1 MENSEV
7 KEAAP
12 KYNYYT
18 IDDYLAIERES
29 YGIRHELHEG
39 KLIVMQGSSP
49 NHARVARNLTTAID
63 NHLKHDHCEV
73 FGNDLKVAIKSIE
86 SVVYPDVSVFC
97 ADADFY
103 DEYND
108 VTLNP
113 VAIIEVLS
121 PSTEKYDHD
130 RKFYYYRQ
138 IASIHQY
145 IIVGS
150 ASHYLFSATRQK
162 DGKWLSPET
171 RENTGSLTIEP
182 IGLTISSEEIYR
194 RVSF

>member
-18 IDDYLAIERES
+18 INDYLALERES
-29 YGIRHELHEG
+29 RGIRHELHEG
-39 KLIVMQGSSP
+39 QLITMQGSSR
-49 NHARVARNLTTAID
+49 NHARVVRNLITTID
-63 NHLKHDHCEV
+63 NHLKEDTCEV

-138 IASIHQY
+138 IASIRQY

-150 ASHYLFSATRQK
+150 TSPYLFSAIKQK
-162 DGKWLSPET
+162 DGKWLSTET
-171 RENTGSLTIEP
+171 EEPDASITIEP
-182 IGLTISSEEIYR
+182 INLTIPFSEIYR